1 MTIRFRTR
9 RKLYL
14 AILSLT
20 VTASGGMSPF
30 AFSQTESPQSQLP
43 KPQVRKSEPKAERS
57 SERTQADSQ
66 RTNVIDDRSD
76 DETAD
81 LGIFTASCPSDALC
95 VKQVL
100 RHGPADEA
108 GVEPGDYLLSLDGT
122 AVSSP
127 DALNKLVANLA
138 RDKEVTLKIW
148 RQGEEIQCKVQL
160 ASKADSLPK
169 GQDAW
174 LGVMLS
180 NEKEG
185 GVKIEHIVNHS
196 PASRSELHEGDILM
210 KVGQADIQDTNSFLE
225 TIEEMGPEDNLQLTV
240 RHENEVRQVAVKL
253 GSFCDA
259 PMAFVR
265 HLQSQNQDS
274 FPDGQQGQLSAD
286 ASTDLMDRALDDL
299 RNRIR
304 ELRDEV
310 RELKASMPVNAAKPA
325 AAKQD
330 DISSSEAAG
339 EALGDVRYVSRANV
353 DAPQRRYRQ
362 QNFNRGYNSYRNN
375 NYRSQY
381 GQRYAPYFGYGSQTQ
396 YGGNNF
402 YYRNNRQPYYY
413 GGSNNWYGNR
423 PRSGVQIGP
432 NLGIYW

>member
-1 MTIRFRTR
+1 MTIRLHAR

-14 AILSLT
+14 ALLSLT
-20 VTASGGMSPF
+20 VTVSAGVSPS
-30 AFSQTESPQSQLP
+30 AFSQVEAPPRQAP
-43 KPQVRKSEPKAERS
+43 KSEPRVESAN
-57 SERTQADSQ
+57 ERTQAGSQ
-66 RTNVIDDRSD
+66 RTSMIDDRSN

-81 LGIFTASCPSDALC
+81 LGILTASCPSNAVC

-100 RHGPADEA
+100 QYGPADEA
-108 GVEPGDYLLSLDGT
+108 GVEPGDYLLSLDGKP
-122 AVSSP
+122 VSSP
-127 DALNKLVANLA
+127 EALNKMVATLA

-148 RQGEEIQCKVQL
+148 RQGKEIQCKAQL

-180 NEKEG
+180 NEKDG
-185 GVKIEHIVNHS
+185 GVKIEHIVNNS
-196 PASRSELHEGDILM
+196 PASRSELHEGDILI
-210 KVGQADIQDTNSFLE
+210 KVDQAEIKDANSFLE

-240 RHENEVRQVAVKL
+240 RHENEVRQIAVKL

-265 HLQSQNQDS
+265 HLHSQNQDPL
-274 FPDGQQGQLSAD
+274 PDGQQGQLSAD

-304 ELRDEV
+304 ELRNEV
-310 RELKASMPVNAAKPA
+310 QDLKASMPANAAKPA

-330 DISSSEAAG
+330 DISLSDAIDEA
-339 EALGDVRYVSRANV
+339 RYVSQINV
-353 DAPQRRYRQ
+353 DAPQRGYRQ
-362 QNFNRGYNSYRNN
+362 QNFNRGYNAYRNN
-375 NYRSQY
+375 SYRSQY
-381 GQRYAPYFGYGSQTQ
+381 GQRYSPYYGNGYQNQ

-413 GGSNNWYGNR
+413 GGNNNWYGNR

>member
-1 MTIRFRTR
+1 MTIRLRTR

-14 AILSLT
+14 ALLSLS
-20 VTASGGMSPF
+20 VTGSAGVSPF
-30 AFSQTESPQSQLP
+30 AYSQTEASPEQSP
-43 KPQVRKSEPKAERS
+43 KSEPRVESAN
-57 SERTQADSQ
+57 ERTQVGSQ
-66 RTNVIDDRSD
+66 RTSMIDDRSN
-76 DETAD
+76 DETAG
-81 LGIFTASCPSDALC
+81 LGILTASCPSNAVC

-100 RHGPADEA
+100 QYGPADEA
-108 GVEPGDYLLSLDGT
+108 GVEPGDYILSLDGKP
-122 AVSSP
+122 VSSP
-127 DALNKLVANLA
+127 EMLNKLVATSA
-138 RDKEVTLKIW
+138 RDKEITLKIW
-148 RQGEEIQCKVQL
+148 RQGKEIQSKVQL
-160 ASKADSLPK
+160 ASQTDSLPK

-180 NEKEG
+180 NEEEG
-185 GVKIEHIVNHS
+185 GVRIEHIVNNS
-196 PASRSELHEGDILM
+196 PASRSQLHEGDILM
-210 KVGQADIQDTNSFLE
+210 KVDQTDIQDTNSFLE

-240 RHENEVRQVAVKL
+240 RHENEVRQIVVKL

-259 PMAFVR
+259 PIAFVR
-265 HLQSQNQDS
+265 HLHSQHQDS
-274 FPDGQQGQLSAD
+274 HHDRQLGQLSFD

-310 RELKASMPVNAAKPA
+310 RELKASMPVKPANPA

-330 DISSSEAAG
+330 GISLSQAIE
-339 EALGDVRYVSRANV
+339 ETRYVSQINV
-353 DAPQRRYRQ
+353 DAPQRGYRA
-362 QNFNRGYNSYRNN
+362 QNFNRGYNAYRNN
-375 NYRSQY
+375 NYRNQY
-381 GQRYAPYFGYGSQTQ
+381 GQRYAPYYGYGFQTQ

-413 GGSNNWYGNR
+413 GGNNNWYGNR